1 MNKIVELTG
10 LTNEQFFIRH
20 AAPGCVALAGG
31 TALIDRVICR
41 AQRHVDED
49 ENWSCWSH
57 AFIIEGPRL
66 DGHTWVVES
75 DLDIHRKH
83 IRLGVQENRISKY
96 FDEDLYSTV
105 AILDFGLSPEQVTAV
120 LSEGL
125 NLVADRTRYSLREL
139 LGAMLAMRH
148 ERLRGR
154 SNLLA
159 MEKSLFCSAMVHH
172 LFRSAG
178 IDLVPSLEVKHT
190 APEHLFRSTLPHTT
204 YLLKRAVA
212 TSRFKQMRERIG
224 TRLEQLSESQRDGLT
239 TKEKPSG

>member
-10 LTNEQFFIRH
+10 LTNEQFFTRH

-49 ENWSCWSH
+49 EKWSCWSH
-57 AFIIEGPRL
+57 AFLIQGPRL

-83 IRLGVQENRISKY
+83 IRLGVQENRITKY
-96 FDEDLYSTV
+96 FNEELYSTV

-125 NLVADRTRYSLREL
+125 NLVADRTQYSLREL
-139 LGAMLAMRH
+139 IGALVAMKH
-148 ERLRGR
+148 QGLRGK
-154 SNLLA
+154 SNLLSRD
-159 MEKSLFCSAMVHH
+159 KSLFCSAMVHH
-172 LFRSAG
+172 LFRSAD
-178 IDLVPSLEVKHT
+178 IDLVPGLEVKHT
-190 APEHLFRSTLPHTT
+190 APEDLFRSSLPHTT

-212 TSRFKQMRERIG
+212 TSRFKNLRSKLIQKIDE
-224 TRLEQLSESQRDGLT
+224 
-239 TKEKPSG
+239 